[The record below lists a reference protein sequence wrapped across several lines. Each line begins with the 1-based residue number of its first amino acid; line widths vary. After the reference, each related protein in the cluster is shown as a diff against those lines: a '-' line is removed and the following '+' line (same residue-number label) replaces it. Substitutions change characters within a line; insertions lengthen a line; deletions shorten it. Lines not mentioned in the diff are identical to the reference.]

1 MSELC
6 KNACRWRHY
15 AGKPKKYPL
24 EELQKNYPI
33 GKVLSWRKPVR
44 MVGYYMNQVDL
55 DYFYKNYKDVD
66 ILSDY
71 EVAYTLPSTP
81 LEIVEGY
88 LFDGK
93 HWFAMKET
101 WDGWISIE

>member
-1 MSELC
+1 MWLGNNSAVSRREV
-6 KNACRWRHY
+6 H
-15 AGKPKKYPL
+15 
-24 EELQKNYPI
+24 
-33 GKVLSWRKPVR
+33 
-44 MVGYYMNQVDL
+44 
-55 DYFYKNYKDVD
+55 VD

-93 HWFAMKET
+93 RWFAMKET

>member
-1 MSELC
+1 MDS
-6 KNACRWRHY
+6 KNNLKNCFDT
-15 AGKPKKYPL
+15 L

-33 GKVLSWRKPVR
+33 GKVFSWSKPVR

-81 LEIVEGY
+81 LEIVKGY

-101 WDGWISIE
+101 WDGWVSIE